1 MERKTYKVILNIG
14 YKNESV
20 KYFDR
25 LTKNRIAE
33 LKERNAYVILYYDKF
48 FEKYLWF
55 DSKTN
60 EYQKALFNS
69 NLEYYCS
76 QEVENM
82 KIYQLDSELKRHDI
96 MIFTKDIESIE
107 ELVKRIAKN
116 KWKLI
121 YERYQ

>member
-1 MERKTYKVILNIG
+1 MERKIYKVILNIG

-33 LKERNAYVILYYDKF
+33 LKENNAYVILYYDKF

-60 EYQKALFNS
+60 EYQKAIFNS
-69 NLEYYCS
+69 NLEYYCG
-76 QEVENM
+76 
-82 KIYQLDSELKRHDI
+82 
-96 MIFTKDIESIE
+96 
-107 ELVKRIAKN
+107 
-116 KWKLI
+116 
-121 YERYQ
+121 

>member
-1 MERKTYKVILNIG
+1 MAECKMWGNMESKGVESKMERKTYKVILNIG

-33 LKERNAYVILYYDKF
+33 LKESYAYVILYYDKF
-48 FEKYLWF
+48 FEKYLWL

-69 NLEYYCS
+69 NVEYYCS
-76 QEVENM
+76 
-82 KIYQLDSELKRHDI
+82 
-96 MIFTKDIESIE
+96 
-107 ELVKRIAKN
+107 
-116 KWKLI
+116 
-121 YERYQ
+121 

>member
-1 MERKTYKVILNIG
+1 MAKCKMWVNMESKGVESKMERKTYKVILNIG

-33 LKERNAYVILYYDKF
+33 LKESNAYVILYYDKF

-69 NLEYYCS
+69 NLEYYC
-76 QEVENM
+76 
-82 KIYQLDSELKRHDI
+82 
-96 MIFTKDIESIE
+96 
-107 ELVKRIAKN
+107 N
-116 KWKLI
+116 KKKKKK
-121 YERYQ
+121 

>member
-1 MERKTYKVILNIG
+1 MAKCKMWVNMESKGVESKMERKTYKAILNIG

-33 LKERNAYVILYYDKF
+33 LKESNAYVILYYDKF

-55 DSKTN
+55 DSETN

-76 QEVENM
+76 
-82 KIYQLDSELKRHDI
+82 
-96 MIFTKDIESIE
+96 
-107 ELVKRIAKN
+107 
-116 KWKLI
+116 
-121 YERYQ
+121 

>member
-1 MERKTYKVILNIG
+1 MAECKMWVNMESKGVESKMERKTYKVILNIG

-33 LKERNAYVILYYDKF
+33 LKESNAYVILYYDKF

-69 NLEYYCS
+69 NLEYYYCS
-76 QEVENM
+76 
-82 KIYQLDSELKRHDI
+82 
-96 MIFTKDIESIE
+96 
-107 ELVKRIAKN
+107 
-116 KWKLI
+116 
-121 YERYQ
+121 

>member
-1 MERKTYKVILNIG
+1 MAECKMWGNMESKGVESKMERKTYKVILNIG

-33 LKERNAYVILYYDKF
+33 LKESYAYVILYYDKF

-69 NLEYYCS
+69 NVEYYCS
-76 QEVENM
+76 
-82 KIYQLDSELKRHDI
+82 
-96 MIFTKDIESIE
+96 
-107 ELVKRIAKN
+107 
-116 KWKLI
+116 
-121 YERYQ
+121 

>member
-1 MERKTYKVILNIG
+1 MAECKMWGNMESKGVESKMERKTYKVILNIG

-33 LKERNAYVILYYDKF
+33 LKESNAYVILYYDKF

-69 NLEYYCS
+69 NVEYYCS
-76 QEVENM
+76 
-82 KIYQLDSELKRHDI
+82 
-96 MIFTKDIESIE
+96 
-107 ELVKRIAKN
+107 
-116 KWKLI
+116 
-121 YERYQ
+121 